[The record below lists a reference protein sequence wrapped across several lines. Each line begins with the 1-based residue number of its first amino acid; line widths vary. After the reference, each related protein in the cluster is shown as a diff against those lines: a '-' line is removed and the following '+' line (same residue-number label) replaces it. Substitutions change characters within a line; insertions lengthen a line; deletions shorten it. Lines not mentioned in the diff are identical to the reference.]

1 MARGKKLTTEEKI
14 EQLKKEI
21 NEKTKELKKLEELKK
36 QEDLQEIR
44 ELVKESGLN
53 IDEIKELLS
62 SNKK

>member
-36 QEDLQEIR
+36 QER
-44 ELVKESGLN
+44 EWLKY
-53 IDEIKELLS
+53 
-62 SNKK
+62 